1 MDGLL
6 EYIGGY
12 VEEGISL
19 VTYGFGM
26 GNYND
31 VLLEQLADRGDGSYA
46 YIDDM
51 DEARRLF
58 VEELT
63 ASLQVIAYDAKV
75 QVDFN
80 PDVVV
85 QLPLDRLR
93 EPRGG
98 RPGLPR

>member
-1 MDGLL
+1 MTPMRNNRVILCSDGVANTGTTSADGML

-12 VEEGISL
+12 VEEGITL

-31 VLLEQLADRGDGSYA
+31 VLLEQLADHGDGNYA
-46 YIDDM
+46 YVDDM

-63 ASLQVIAYDAKV
+63 ATPAG
-75 QVDFN
+75 
-80 PDVVV
+80 
-85 QLPLDRLR
+85 DRS
-93 EPRGG
+93 
-98 RPGLPR
+98 